1 MLQACSWTSM
11 SSSVYKAQSKGDRPG
26 LCGDSR
32 RKHREGHTGRGVI
45 LPPEAT
51 AFMLKQVSQGNT
63 RLSPTGQQSA

>member
-1 MLQACSWTSM
+1 MWKDLACSWTGM
-11 SSSVYKAQSKGDRPG
+11 SSSVHKAQSEGDRPG
-26 LCGDSR
+26 LRGDSR
-32 RKHREGHTGRGVI
+32 RRHREGHTGVI